1 MTDVFTIQ
9 DNTAP
14 FGLRAP
20 DVAFPY
26 TMHTTAVM
34 EHSRGVA
41 WVADLYLRDVKIGV
55 IEQAGDGSAD
65 RVTFLVR
72 AYQIVW
78 DAAVAEAFA
87 GDEESATFWLLC
99 QEEEMVGDA
108 NA

>member
-1 MTDVFTIQ
+1 MNQFGVP
-9 DNTAP
+9 TAD
-14 FGLRAP
+14 AP
-20 DVAFPY
+20 FPY
-26 TMHTTAVM
+26 TMRTTAVM

-72 AYQIVW
+72 DSQIVW

-87 GDEESATFWLLC
+87 GCEESATFWLLC
-99 QEEEMVGDA
+99 QEEDMVGDV
-108 NA
+108 ND